1 MTIIFG
7 YFQYLNYMFLFAST
21 IPRIIQ
27 ACFYIPLNYLILKS
41 SKIDIEEKERREL
54 LYYIGTIN
62 IIFLIIPFAIPI
74 YTIVSPNDF
83 ELFFE
88 FYYVIFIGLIQSLPF
103 LITYG
108 ILIYKYGKI
117 NEQRFNIYLK
127 ISGILFIIPHAINT
141 ITLSGYLYTILFNF
155 MPVSIVTTLMF
166 VLNAVNFYGIISLIG
181 WILFIIHS
189 RQNNDRNLYIAGILA
204 IVSYAVAY
212 IYNMFILPLLI

>member
-1 MTIIFG
+1 MTIVFG
-7 YFQYLNYMFLFAST
+7 YFHYLSYMYLFAAT

-62 IIFLIIPFAIPI
+62 IIFLIIPFMLPM
-74 YTIVSPNDF
+74 YTIVSPTDSDI
-83 ELFFE
+83 FFE

-108 ILIYKYGKI
+108 IFIYKYGKI

-155 MPVSIVTTLMF
+155 MPVSIVTTLIIVF
-166 VLNAVNFYGIISLIG
+166 NTVNFYGIISLIA

-189 RQNNDRNLYIAGILA
+189 RQNNDRNLYLAGILA
-204 IVSYAVAY
+204 IVSYIVSY
-212 IYNMFILPLLI
+212 SYNMFISPLLI